1 MWIKK
6 KEQLATEVDHA
17 ALPLSSAVRTG
28 LEPATSGVTGRH
40 SNQLNYRTKL
50 GFMIASAII
59 ARGCFP
65 FASAKLLPFF
75 ILCKFFHNFF
85 QKKTTQTIIALIH
98 MHLQNMIKSSLFV
111 VGRHTST
118 SFKKLIGINCYKIS
132 II

>member
-6 KEQLATEVDHA
+6 KEQQATEVDHA

-50 GFMIASAII
+50 GFIIASAII

-85 QKKTTQTIIALIH
+85 QKKFTHTIIILIH
-98 MHLQNMIKSSLFV
+98 IHL
-111 VGRHTST
+111 
-118 SFKKLIGINCYKIS
+118 
-132 II
+132 